1 MDSMQEFW
9 ACQWLLTNIAETY
22 KTQEILKAIE
32 IAQAEGYISKD
43 DNLTAAGKN
52 YIAQNREVFSLLD

>member
-9 ACQWLLTNIAETY
+9 ACQWLLTNIGETY

-32 IAQAEGYISKD
+32 IAQTQGYVSKD
-43 DNLTAAGKN
+43 GHLTDARKS
-52 YIAQNREVFSLLD
+52 YVEHNREVFSLVE

>member
-9 ACQWLLTNIAETY
+9 ACQWLLTNIGETY

-43 DNLTAAGKN
+43 GHLTAAGKN
-52 YIAQNREVFSLLD
+52 YIAQNREVFSLVE

>member
-9 ACQWLLTNIAETY
+9 ACQWLLNNIGETY

-32 IAQAEGYISKD
+32 IAQTEGYISTD
-43 DNLTAAGKN
+43 GHLTAAGKI
-52 YIAQNREVFSLLD
+52 YIAQKREVFSVVE

>member
-9 ACQWLLTNIAETY
+9 ACQWLITKIGEKY

-32 IAQAEGYISKD
+32 IAQSEGYISKD
-43 DNLTAAGKN
+43 GHLTAAGKS
-52 YIAQNREVFSLLD
+52 YVEQNNNVFSLVE

>member
-9 ACQWLLTNIAETY
+9 ACQWLLTNIGETY

-32 IAQAEGYISKD
+32 IAQAESYISKD
-43 DNLTAAGKN
+43 CHLTAAGKN
-52 YIAQNREVFSLLD
+52 YIAQNGEVFSLVE

>member
-9 ACQWLLTNIAETY
+9 ACQWLLTNIGETY

-43 DNLTAAGKN
+43 GHLTAADKN
-52 YIAQNREVFSLLD
+52 YIAQNREVFSLVE

>member
-9 ACQWLLTNIAETY
+9 ACQWLLTNIGETH

-43 DNLTAAGKN
+43 GHLTAAGKN
-52 YIAQNREVFSLLD
+52 YIAQKREVFSLVE

>member
-9 ACQWLLTNIAETY
+9 ACQWLLTNIGETH

-32 IAQAEGYISKD
+32 IAQTEGYISRD
-43 DNLTAAGKN
+43 GHLTAAGKS
-52 YIAQNREVFSLLD
+52 YIARNREVLERDS

>member
-9 ACQWLLTNIAETY
+9 ACQWLLNNIGETY

-32 IAQAEGYISKD
+32 IAQTEGYISTD
-43 DNLTAAGKN
+43 GHLTAAGKS
-52 YIAQNREVFSLLD
+52 YIAQNRDVFSVVE